1 MANEI
6 EKAIEYEVSRLVD
19 ILTEDG
25 IIAGVRFVDHTRD
38 AMHRVARVAARERFP
53 AGPDPKSDGNP
64 LGIIEPLPEY
74 EISYSPRHLS
84 GIIDAVMRSAYRL
97 GRGDDA
103 RPAAAEVA

>member
-6 EKAIEYEVSRLVD
+6 DDLIEHEVSRLDD
-19 ILTEDG
+19 IMTKDG
-25 IIAGVRFVDHTRD
+25 VISGGRFLDHAKD
-38 AMHRVARVAARERFP
+38 AMRRVARLAARERFP

-74 EISYSPRHLS
+74 EIGYSPRHLS
-84 GIIDAVMRSAYRL
+84 GIIDAVMRAAYRL

-103 RPAAAEVA
+103 

>member
-1 MANEI
+1 MANEMDDLI
-6 EKAIEYEVSRLVD
+6 EHEVSRLVD

-25 IIAGVRFVDHTRD
+25 VIAGVRFVDHARD
-38 AMHRVARVAARERFP
+38 AMRRVARVAAGERCP
-53 AGPDPKSDGNP
+53 AGPDSKSAGGP

-97 GRGDDA
+97 GRGEDGGA
-103 RPAAAEVA
+103 V

>member
-1 MANEI
+1 MANEMDDL
-6 EKAIEYEVSRLVD
+6 IEYEIARLAD
-19 ILTEDG
+19 KLKKE
-25 IIAGVRFVDHTRD
+25 GVVGDVLSGFLGRVRG
-38 AMHRVARVAARERFP
+38 MMSRVANAA
-53 AGPDPKSDGNP
+53 AGEGRWVVPDSKSAGEP

-103 RPAAAEVA
+103 

>member
-1 MANEI
+1 MSDEI
-6 EKAIEYEVSRLVD
+6 DDLIEYEIARLADTVTEGMPKEGVD
-19 ILTEDG
+19 I
-25 IIAGVRFVDHTRD
+25 VRA
-38 AMHRVARVAARERFP
+38 AMHRVAIVASRTPP
-53 AGPDPKSDGNP
+53 AGPDSKSYEGP

-103 RPAAAEVA
+103 RPTAAEVA